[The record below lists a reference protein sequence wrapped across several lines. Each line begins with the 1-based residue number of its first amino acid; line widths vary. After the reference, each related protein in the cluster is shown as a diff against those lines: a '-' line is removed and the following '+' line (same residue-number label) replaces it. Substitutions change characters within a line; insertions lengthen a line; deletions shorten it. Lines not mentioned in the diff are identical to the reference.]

1 MSDMENKF
9 TIESL
14 LLKYL
19 YHETN
24 SRENDVVEDALTS
37 DWELSELFD
46 NLEKGYLMLPKVT
59 FYPKTSTLQ
68 NILRYSNEQ
77 PAIEPIL

>member
-1 MSDMENKF
+1 MENKF

-24 SRENDVVEDALTS
+24 SRENDMVEDALAS
-37 DWELSELFD
+37 DWKLHEAFE
-46 NLEKGYLMLPKVT
+46 NLEQGYRTLPKVT
-59 FYPKTSTLQ
+59 FAPKTSTLQ
-68 NILRYSNEQ
+68 RILRYSNEQ
-77 PAIEPIL
+77 PAIEPYV

>member
-1 MSDMENKF
+1 MENKF

-24 SRENDVVEDALTS
+24 SQENDVVENALAS
-37 DWELSELFD
+37 NRVLHELFEK
-46 NLEKGYLMLPKVT
+46 LERSYRTLPKVT
-59 FYPKTSTLQ
+59 FAPKTSTLQ
-68 NILRYSNEQ
+68 SILRYSSEQ
-77 PAIEPIL
+77 PAIEPYV